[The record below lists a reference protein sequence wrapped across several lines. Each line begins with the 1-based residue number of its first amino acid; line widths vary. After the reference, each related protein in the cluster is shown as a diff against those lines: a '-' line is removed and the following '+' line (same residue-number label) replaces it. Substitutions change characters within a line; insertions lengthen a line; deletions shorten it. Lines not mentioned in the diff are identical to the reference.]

1 MGVIFGG
8 KLPRNADGSIEID
21 ANGFPVGTPVYDVI
35 GDPNPDWTGGLG
47 FNVGFKNLSMNVLFD
62 HSQGGDFY
70 DMTRQVNSQRGFS
83 KESGNK
89 VTIPSGGVVDVQ
101 GNIYAAGD
109 VVRGNLYDFGAGD
122 VLLEQNWYRGSGA
135 GNRGFSEL
143 WLQDATWT
151 RLRELTLT
159 YSLGP
164 DVIEKLKLSSVNLSV
179 TGRNLIL
186 WTDVIGN
193 DPDKNFAGVGNSRG
207 LDYYTNPSTKSYMFN
222 LNITF

>member
-1 MGVIFGG
+1 MGALFGG
-8 KLPRNADGSIEID
+8 KLPRNVDGSIELD

-47 FNVGFKNLSMNVLFD
+47 FNVGYKNLSMNVLFE

-70 DMTRQVNSQRGFS
+70 DITRQINSQRGFS
-83 KESGNK
+83 EESGNK
-89 VTIPSGGVVDVQ
+89 VTIPSDGITDVR
-101 GNIYAAGD
+101 GRTYTAGQ
-109 VVRGNLYDFGAGD
+109 VVRGNLYDFGAGE
-122 VLLEQNWYRGSGA
+122 VLLEQDWYRGNGA

-151 RLRELTLT
+151 RLREITLT
-159 YSLGP
+159 YSLGEKLL
-164 DVIEKLKLSSVNLSV
+164 EKLKLSSVNFSV
-179 TGRNLIL
+179 AGRNPVL
-186 WTDVIGN
+186 WTDIIGN

-222 LNITF
+222 LSVTF